1 MQSIE
6 QNGGICKSVFKNSSP
21 AEIKKSYNR
30 RWIELIN
37 RMEKQRQPAIT
48 RQT

>member
-6 QNGGICKSVFKNSSP
+6 QNGGMCKSVFKNSSP

-37 RMEKQRQPAIT
+37 RLEKQKQPTCFRNA
-48 RQT
+48 

>member
-1 MQSIE
+1 MQSME
-6 QNGGICKSVFKNSSP
+6 QNDEMCKIVFKNTSP
-21 AEIKKSYNR
+21 AEIRKAYTQ

-37 RMEKQRQPAIT
+37 RLEKQRQPAFT

>member
-6 QNGGICKSVFKNSSP
+6 QNGGMCKSVFKNSSP
-21 AEIKKSYNR
+21 AEIKKNYNR

-37 RMEKQRQPAIT
+37 RLEKQRQPAIT

>member
-6 QNGGICKSVFKNSSP
+6 QNGGMCKSVFKNSSP
-21 AEIKKSYNR
+21 AEIKKTYIQ

-37 RMEKQRQPAIT
+37 RLEKQRQPT
-48 RQT
+48 FPRQT

>member
-6 QNGGICKSVFKNSSP
+6 QNGGMCKSVFKNSSP
-21 AEIKKSYNR
+21 EEIRKSYNQ

-37 RMEKQRQPAIT
+37 RLERQKQPAFS
-48 RQT
+48 RNA

>member
-6 QNGGICKSVFKNSSP
+6 QNGGMCKSVFKNSSP
-21 AEIKKSYNR
+21 EEIRKSYNQ

-37 RMEKQRQPAIT
+37 RLEKQRQPAST